1 MLSGSLFKYGP
12 RSANV
17 AFKHGTHPRHVLV
30 VGGLTD
36 GLFATRWVE
45 PLSRALESEGG
56 VSVVQVLL
64 SSSHS
69 GYGTSSLD
77 QDAEELEELVRFL
90 QAEAEADY
98 GIVGHS
104 TGCQDA
110 VRFCRRILRAQS
122 VPKPSFVIL
131 QAPVSDRESLALTSQ
146 TTKNIDLARELMTKS
161 QGEEVLMPLST
172 QEDGSPITARR
183 YLSLAAKGGDDD
195 MFSSDLKD
203 AELDTL
209 LGHMAGI
216 PTLVLQSGA
225 DEYVFPVSPPPPPS
239 LSLLADTALSLLLCR
254 YIPHV
259 TVDAT
264 SNAERL
270 AKAMGG
276 EHDTAT
282 AVTID
287 GGSHALE
294 DHTEVAVQTIQA
306 FMRDVNFM

>member
-12 RSANV
+12 RSTNV

-216 PTLVLQSGA
+216 PTST
-225 DEYVFPVSPPPPPS
+225 PVW
-239 LSLLADTALSLLLCR
+239 C
-254 YIPHV
+254 
-259 TVDAT
+259 
-264 SNAERL
+264 
-270 AKAMGG
+270 G
-276 EHDTAT
+276 
-282 AVTID
+282 
-287 GGSHALE
+287 
-294 DHTEVAVQTIQA
+294 
-306 FMRDVNFM
+306 